1 MMNSKIRAR
10 LIISIAITTA
20 MAFASSAMGQKGMHM
35 PKSSS
40 DSPIDAQQ
48 PSGPGALRQT
58 VQTQC
63 VLNWQQHHNPA
74 PCERVVLAD
83 PKNGDSGYA
92 IIAAPGGGAH
102 YLLVPTRTMAGA
114 ESSEL
119 LDPDAPNY
127 FAEAWR
133 ARGLLSGFVGHDVP
147 RTVVG
152 LAMGIA
158 RSRIQD
164 QFHIHIEC
172 LQQDA
177 FKALHAS
184 MDTITEVWS
193 PITIAGSTYHALRIT
208 GEGLDASNLF
218 ELLATLN
225 EDARHHMGNYTLV
238 VAGMQFKGGAPGFV
252 LLAGSGPSGEILL
265 DSTCAVAG
273 GGG

>member
-1 MMNSKIRAR
+1 MNSKIRAP
-10 LIISIAITTA
+10 LIISIAITAA
-20 MAFASSAMGQKGMHM
+20 MAFASSAMGQKMHT
-35 PKSSS
+35 PKSST
-40 DSPIDAQQ
+40 DSPIDANQ
-48 PSGPGALRQT
+48 PSGRSALRQI

-83 PKNGDSGYA
+83 LKNADSGYA

-102 YLLVPTRTMAGA
+102 YLLVPTRTMAGT

-133 ARGLLSGFVGHDVP
+133 ARGLLGGFVGRDVP

-158 RSRIQD
+158 QSRIQD

-177 FKALHAS
+177 FKALRAS

-193 PITIAGSTYHALRIT
+193 PITIAGSTYHALRVT

-218 ELLATLN
+218 ELLATLSA
-225 EDARHHMGNYTLV
+225 DARHHMGNYTLV
-238 VAGMQFKGGAPGFV
+238 VAGMQFKGGAPGFI

>member
-1 MMNSKIRAR
+1 MNSKIRAR

-20 MAFASSAMGQKGMHM
+20 MAFASSAMGQKLHV

-40 DSPIDAQQ
+40 TDSPIDPTQ
-48 PSGPGALRQT
+48 PSGRSALRQI

-102 YLLVPTRTMAGA
+102 YLLVPTRTMAGT

-133 ARGLLSGFVGHDVP
+133 ARGLLGGFVGRDVP
-147 RTVVG
+147 RSVVG
-152 LAMGIA
+152 LAIGMA
-158 RSRIQD
+158 QSRIQD

-172 LQQDA
+172 LQLDA

-184 MDTITEVWS
+184 MDTFTEAWS

-225 EDARHHMGNYTLV
+225 ADARHHMGNYTLV

-265 DSTCAVAG
+265 DSTCAASG
-273 GGG
+273 G